1 MPPMTTLEDHISALT
16 SRLES
21 VEARLAA
28 LEGRQ
33 PLPRVNTAGVSIG
46 LGEAEP
52 AIDGGLQVDGRRLT
66 TALGR
71 SFIILGGAFLLR
83 ALTDAGTWPPAVGVA
98 VGLLSTAWR
107 GWRPR

>member
-1 MPPMTTLEDHISALT
+1 MPPITTLEDRISALT

-33 PLPRVNTAGVSIG
+33 PLPAVTTAGVSTS
-46 LGEAEP
+46 LGEPEL
-52 AIDGGLQVDGRRLT
+52 AIDAGWRVDGRRLT

-98 VGLLSTAWR
+98 VGLLYGLAWLTTS
-107 GWRPR
+107 